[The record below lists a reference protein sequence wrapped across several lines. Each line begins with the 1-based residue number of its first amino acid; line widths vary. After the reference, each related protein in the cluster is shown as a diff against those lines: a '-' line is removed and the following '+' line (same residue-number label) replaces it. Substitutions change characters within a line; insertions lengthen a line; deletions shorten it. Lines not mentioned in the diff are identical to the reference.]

1 MTKNEFFHKL
11 ESRLNVLNEQE
22 RNDILS
28 EYSSHIE
35 FKMQDGKTEEQA
47 IADFGDVDALA
58 EEILSAYHIDTD
70 NVWNKNGEYYIKK
83 SVSFIN
89 QATEKLLSFSL
100 HDVAKVVV
108 EFLIVLIIIMLV
120 SLPFNMINDKVGY
133 LFDFLPRSLDNA
145 VSAVVS
151 LALDLVT
158 LIIAFV
164 ILYSFVKTRILNR
177 NVEIPSKYKMQDF
190 TFSDGGSANFDVNT
204 GKPLKKTKQPKEKS
218 GDGSFGRIIANIF
231 VWTLKLMVFF
241 VVWLPAIIITISAI
255 VVTVLLA
262 IMLISRGIGLW
273 GLCIIGAGCCIM
285 GIGFTAWTTQILFG
299 GKNNG

>member
-1 MTKNEFFHKL
+1 MTKNEFFQKL
-11 ESRLNVLNEQE
+11 ETRLNILNEQE

-70 NVWNKNGEYYIKK
+70 TVWNKNGEYYIKK

-89 QATEKLLSFSL
+89 HATEKLLSFSL
-100 HDVAKVVV
+100 SDVAKVVV
-108 EFLIVLIIIMLV
+108 EFLVVLLVILLV
-120 SLPFNMINDKVGY
+120 SVPFDMISDEVGY
-133 LFDFLPRSLDNA
+133 LFGFMPRMIDNA
-145 VSAVVS
+145 ISSIVK

-158 LIIAFV
+158 LIIAFI
-164 ILYSFVKTRILNR
+164 ILYSFVKTRIINR
-177 NVEIPSKYKMQDF
+177 KVDIPKSS
-190 TFSDGGSANFDVNT
+190 TEEFSFESGGGANFDINT
-204 GKPLKKTKQPKEKS
+204 GKPLKKIRKSKEKS
-218 GDGSFGRIIANIF
+218 NDNTFGRLLANIF
-231 VWTLKLMVFF
+231 VWTLKIMVFL
-241 VVWLPAIIITISAI
+241 VVWLPAIFITISAI
-255 VVTVLLA
+255 VITVLLA

-299 GKNNG
+299 GKNHG

>member
-1 MTKNEFFHKL
+1 MTKNEFFQKL
-11 ESRLNVLNEQE
+11 ETRLNILNEQE

-70 NVWNKNGEYYIKK
+70 TVWNKNGEYYIKK

-89 QATEKLLSFSL
+89 HATEKLLSFSL
-100 HDVAKVVV
+100 SDVAKVVV
-108 EFLIVLIIIMLV
+108 EFLIVLLVILLV
-120 SLPFNMINDKVGY
+120 SVPFDMISNEVGY
-133 LFDFLPRSLDNA
+133 LFGFMPRMIDNA
-145 VSAVVS
+145 ITSIVK

-158 LIIAFV
+158 LIIAFI
-164 ILYSFVKTRILNR
+164 ILYSFVKTRIINR
-177 NVEIPSKYKMQDF
+177 KVDIPKSS
-190 TFSDGGSANFDVNT
+190 TEEFSFESGGGANFDINT
-204 GKPLKKTKQPKEKS
+204 GKPLKKIRKSKEKS
-218 GDGSFGRIIANIF
+218 NDNTFGRLLANIF
-231 VWTLKLMVFF
+231 VWTLKIIVFL
-241 VVWLPAIIITISAI
+241 VVWLPAIFITISAI
-255 VVTVLLA
+255 VITVLLA

-299 GKNNG
+299 GKNHG

>member
-1 MTKNEFFHKL
+1 MTKNEFFQKL
-11 ESRLNVLNEQE
+11 ENRLNVLNEQE

-89 QATEKLLSFSL
+89 HATEKLLSFSL
-100 HDVAKVVV
+100 SDVAKIVV
-108 EFLIVLIIIMLV
+108 EFLLVLLV
-120 SLPFNMINDKVGY
+120 ISLISIPFNMIGDEALYIFGFMPKA
-133 LFDFLPRSLDNA
+133 LDNTI
-145 VSAVVS
+145 SAIIN

-164 ILYSFVKTRILNR
+164 ILYSFVKTRIINR
-177 NVEIPSKYKMQDF
+177 NVDTPTKKENNTF
-190 TFSDGGSANFDVNT
+190 TFADNGQPNFDVNT
-204 GKPLKKTKQPKEKS
+204 GKPLKKAKQPKEKNT
-218 GDGSFGRIIANIF
+218 DNSFGKIITNIF
-231 VWTLKLMVFF
+231 VWTLKLMVFL
-241 VVWLPAIIITISAI
+241 VVWLPASAVTISAI

-262 IMLISRGIGLW
+262 ILLVSRGIGLW
-273 GLCIIGAGCCIM
+273 GICIIGAGCCIM

-299 GKNNG
+299 GKKNG

>member
-35 FKMQDGKTEEQA
+35 FKIQDGKTEEQA

-70 NVWNKNGEYYIKK
+70 TVWNKNGEYYIKK
-83 SVSFIN
+83 SVFFIN

-100 HDVAKVVV
+100 RDMAKVVV
-108 EFLIVLIIIMLV
+108 EFLIVLLIIALV
-120 SLPFNMINDKVGY
+120 SLPFKMISDEVSYMFG
-133 LFDFLPRSLDNA
+133 FLPRSLDNA
-145 VSAVVS
+145 VSAVIS

-204 GKPLKKTKQPKEKS
+204 GKPLKNTKQPKEKS
-218 GDGSFGRIIANIF
+218 SDNSFGKLVSTIL
-231 VWTLKLMVFF
+231 VWTLKLMLFF
-241 VVWLPAIIITISAI
+241 VVWLPAIIITIGAI
-255 VVTVLLA
+255 VATVLLA
-262 IMLISRGIGLW
+262 VLLISRGIGLW

-299 GKNNG
+299 GKSNG